1 MNVMK
6 NVYDLIVIQLIISIN
21 NISHIGLGKIITM
34 ICIRL
39 LLVLI

>member
-6 NVYDLIVIQLIISIN
+6 NVYNLIVIQQIISSN
-21 NISHIGLGKIITM
+21 NIFHIGLGKIITM

-39 LLVLI
+39 LLVHI